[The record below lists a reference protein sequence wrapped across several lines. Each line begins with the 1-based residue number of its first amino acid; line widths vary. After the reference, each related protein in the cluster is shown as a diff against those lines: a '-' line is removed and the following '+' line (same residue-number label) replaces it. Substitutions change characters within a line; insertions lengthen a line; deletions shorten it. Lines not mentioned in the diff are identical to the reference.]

1 MTIRTKGVIYGAIA
15 AATYG
20 MNPLFTLPLYHAGLT
35 PDSVLFY
42 RYALALPIL
51 AVMIALRGQ
60 TFRLQGREVLPLAGA
75 GLLFSASSLF
85 LYVSYNYMDAGI
97 ASTILFV
104 YPILVALIMGIC
116 FHERIRALTIFC
128 IALALLGIGLL
139 YKGGGETLSGLGVL
153 FVLLSSLSY
162 AIYIVGVNRSV
173 LKTIPTVKLT
183 FYALLFGL
191 SIYVVRLDV
200 LTALQAIPTWY
211 LWINVIALAALPTA
225 VSLLCTTQAIHC
237 IGSTPTAILGALE
250 PVTAVFFGVTIFHE
264 ALTVRLCIG
273 IALILTAVTL
283 IVAGGEVSSFLL
295 RFRKLFPRRHR
306 K

>member
-191 SIYVVRLDV
+191 SIYVVRLDF

-225 VSLLCTTQAIHC
+225 VSLLCTTQAVHC

>member
-162 AIYIVGVNRSV
+162 AIYIVSVNRSV

-191 SIYVVRLDV
+191 SIYVVRLDF

>member
-35 PDSVLFY
+35 PASVLFY

-139 YKGGGETLSGLGVL
+139 Y
-153 FVLLSSLSY
+153 
-162 AIYIVGVNRSV
+162 
-173 LKTIPTVKLT
+173 
-183 FYALLFGL
+183 
-191 SIYVVRLDV
+191 
-200 LTALQAIPTWY
+200 
-211 LWINVIALAALPTA
+211 
-225 VSLLCTTQAIHC
+225 
-237 IGSTPTAILGALE
+237 
-250 PVTAVFFGVTIFHE
+250 
-264 ALTVRLCIG
+264 
-273 IALILTAVTL
+273 
-283 IVAGGEVSSFLL
+283 
-295 RFRKLFPRRHR
+295 
-306 K
+306 

>member
-191 SIYVVRLDV
+191 SIYVVRLDF